1 MQGLCFKN
9 KSMYKSAYLLI
20 LLLFYYSVAKAQNK
34 YYEKTKNFGALTQS
48 AGEIHISNDSIMA
61 IWCGTHQ
68 TVSANEKTFLLLTD
82 INLDNIE
89 KIDYGYDVGEFVI
102 LSMITTP
109 YGYAI
114 CGWTTDWDS
123 SNYGYPYLLEVD
135 HEGNI
140 LNNYDLREFP
150 YEGNAIALLYYP
162 ETNTYY
168 IGGDT
173 WYSGPNTQMMLIKMT
188 NGEVVWRRYYD
199 DYDHRNFI
207 CDLLPTPDGGVYAVG
222 TIDSWNGYYFGNYY
236 LMKIAPDGTTEW
248 DNVYSIGFED
258 LCTDALLLSDGGFLI
273 SGGSNI
279 PNPINNNKLYPTL
292 LRLDTARNVV
302 WDKLYFPNA
311 EEGGIL
317 KCYQIS
323 EHFVCVG
330 SIKSEG
336 SDYIQ
341 AFIMKVRGSDG
352 EPLWTRFYDYGVQHD
367 YFYNFTPVPQPLGG
381 FVCVG
386 RTEPASGAD
395 VYIVKTNCMGLLTM
409 PEAAFTTEQDPDVPS
424 RFQFT
429 NQSQYTYP
437 DSIDGGYYVLNWGDG
452 SPPFIC
458 GQGHSPCIQD
468 TLIHTY
474 QTEGIYGIT
483 LQAIVCNDT
492 STQIQSICFGFAPNP
507 QAEFSYQ
514 DFGGAII
521 FTNLSQ
527 NAYIGQ
533 GGYYLWDFGDG
544 SPPSSAEHPTHEYEE
559 NGSYTVTLTLVV
571 CGDTSVYTQEVVVQ
585 TVGNTPL
592 PLSRGEFPDILQV
605 YPNPAQNTLTF
616 AFTEGLTPPS
626 GGWGV
631 EGDLGVTE
639 GSDIAIKL
647 LSLTGQTVLE
657 TTFTA
662 GETSKTVSVAHL
674 PEGVYVYVVEY
685 GGAVLVRGKVAVMR

>member
-1 MQGLCFKN
+1 MLKNIVIFFGMLVCFLMANGQSKYFEKSISWGWGQSGHEIEYINDTTIFIGGGTIINPGESEKVFLFFTDKLIENTSVVFYGDGTGKFVGQDMQP
-9 KSMYKSAYLLI
+9 
-20 LLLFYYSVAKAQNK
+20 
-34 YYEKTKNFGALTQS
+34 
-48 AGEIHISNDSIMA
+48 
-61 IWCGTHQ
+61 
-68 TVSANEKTFLLLTD
+68 
-82 INLDNIE
+82 
-89 KIDYGYDVGEFVI
+89 
-102 LSMITTP
+102 TP
-109 YGYAI
+109 FGYAI
-114 CGWTTDWDS
+114 CGWRNDWMGSTYD
-123 SNYGYPYLLEVD
+123 YPYLLETD

-150 YEGNAIALLYYP
+150 YEGGAIALLYYP

-168 IGGDT
+168 IGGNT
-173 WYSGPNTQMMLIKMT
+173 WYSGTSTQMLLIKMT

-199 DYDHRNFI
+199 DYDHLNAI
-207 CDLLPTPDGGVYAVG
+207 VKLLPTPDNGVYAVG
-222 TIDSWNGYYFGNYY
+222 MVDVYPSFYFGNFY
-236 LMKIAPDGTTEW
+236 LAKINALGDKEW
-248 DNVYSIGFED
+248 SNTYSIGFED
-258 LCTDALLLSDGGFLI
+258 QCTDGLQIDNGGFLI
-273 SGGSNI
+273 AGGSNL
-279 PNPINNNKLYPTL
+279 PGAVNNSKKYPSL
-292 LRLDTARNVV
+292 LCLDSLRNEL
-302 WDKLYFPNA
+302 WNRIYFP
-311 EEGGIL
+311 ESSGGGYIGEVIQDGDNFICIGG
-317 KCYQIS
+317 KRD
-323 EHFVCVG
+323 VAG
-330 SIKSEG
+330 SYTK
-336 SDYIQ
+336 

-437 DSIDGGYYVLNWGDG
+437 DSIDGGYYVLDWGDG

-458 GQGHSPCIQD
+458 GQGHSPCTQD

-492 STQIQSICFGFAPNP
+492 STQIHSVCFGFAPNP

-527 NAYIGQ
+527 NSYLAQ
-533 GGYYLWDFGDG
+533 GGYYTWDFGDG
-544 SPPSSAEHPTHEYEE
+544 SPPVSAEHPTHEYEE

-616 AFTEGLTPPS
+616 HRVSKSPS
-626 GGWGV
+626 
-631 EGDLGVTE
+631 GDLGV
-639 GSDIAIKL
+639 KL